1 MDPRK
6 LTLFQPYDG
15 PSRYGASS
23 FASYLIIGPVC
34 FCLGIIFSSFPY
46 DYPLL
51 WTGQPVSAAYYD
63 QLEIH
68 LKHIHNSPA
77 IVIRILQIV
86 ITVGFIG
93 FFVKL
98 YKPSEAN
105 LLFDGAS
112 LALYVVAIIVFISNT
127 VKGLRIVDAGIYS
140 VPAEAEEAGAVVLG
154 REDSLKV
161 LAASNTILALVFVG
175 VLVLQAGQWYA
186 EKKERQ
192 EQAKFEEDAA
202 ARKEAGGS
210 AAAGKA
216 VAGKNG
222 RETRSVSAKKKQ

>member
-1 MDPRK
+1 M
-6 LTLFQPYDG
+6 
-15 PSRYGASS
+15 
-23 FASYLIIGPVC
+23 
-34 FCLGIIFSSFPY
+34 
-46 DYPLL
+46 
-51 WTGQPVSAAYYD
+51 
-63 QLEIH
+63 
-68 LKHIHNSPA
+68 
-77 IVIRILQIV
+77 IRILQIV

-140 VPAEAEEAGAVVLG
+140 VPKDAEEAGAVVLG

-192 EQAKFEEDAA
+192 EQARFEEEA
-202 ARKEAGGS
+202 ARERSGS
-210 AAAGKA
+210 GSKA
-216 VAGKNG
+216 VVGKNG
-222 RETRSVSAKKKQ
+222 VKETRSVSAKKKQ